1 MSWIYPPQRILV
13 PVDFGAASARAL
25 RVAGTLASRFQS
37 EVDALHAEVLEAP
50 PYFTVDQVS
59 ALEEQRAGARL
70 TAELYLQTFARR
82 EGVPLRHALI
92 ADGPPH
98 AAVLKHAD
106 QADLVVMGTHGR
118 TGASRWWL
126 GSVAEKVVRETPVP
140 VMVVREAVDGDLEV
154 LFSRILVVNPFATGQ
169 GFSRRYAHVLAE
181 EFRGHAIDGAGEDTA
196 ESADAMKATMLA
208 VPLRMSDRNW
218 FGEQVERILRR
229 SEYPAL
235 FVPDVG
241 GRKRD

>member
-1 MSWIYPPQRILV
+1 MSWTYPPQRILV
-13 PVDFGAASARAL
+13 PVDFGGASARAL
-25 RVAGTLASRFQS
+25 RVAANLALRFRS

-70 TAELYLQTFARR
+70 TAELFLTTFVRKQ
-82 EGVPLRHALI
+82 GVQLRHALI
-92 ADGPPH
+92 TDGPPH

-106 QADLVVMGTHGR
+106 DVDLIVMGTHGR

-140 VMVVREAVDGDLEV
+140 VMVVREAVDENV
-154 LFSRILVVNPFATGQ
+154 TSLFTRILVVNPFATGE
-169 GFSRRYAHVLAE
+169 GLSRRYAHVLAT
-181 EFRGHAIDGAGEDTA
+181 EFDGDAIDGTGEETA
-196 ESADAMKATMLA
+196 ESARAMNATMLA